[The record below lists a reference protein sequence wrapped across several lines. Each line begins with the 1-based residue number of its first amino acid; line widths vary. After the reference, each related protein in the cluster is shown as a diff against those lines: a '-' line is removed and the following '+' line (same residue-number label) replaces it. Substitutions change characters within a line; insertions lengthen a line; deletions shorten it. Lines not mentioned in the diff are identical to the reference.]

1 MSMVKKIKQKI
12 PLMVLIAALGVAA
25 VIIVTM
31 KKNDNKDK
39 QARLVYTTESV
50 MSKINANINN
60 YLSMLDIWE
69 PLLIQDDGK

>member
-60 YLSMLDIWE
+60 
-69 PLLIQDDGK
+69 